1 MKNLI
6 YFFLIIND
14 DEKKE
19 PFQQA
24 TYYTETAL
32 KI

>member
-6 YFFLIIND
+6 YFCLIIND

-24 TYYTETAL
+24 LHYTETAL